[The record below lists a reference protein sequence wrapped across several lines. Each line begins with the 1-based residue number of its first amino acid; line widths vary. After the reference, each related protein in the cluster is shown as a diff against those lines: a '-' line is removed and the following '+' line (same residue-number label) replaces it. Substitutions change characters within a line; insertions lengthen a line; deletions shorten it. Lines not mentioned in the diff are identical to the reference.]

1 MKNLNAKQNW
11 KKQNRATRLAIW
23 DLSGAEC
30 GILAEGQKALAS
42 VCAELVGQD
51 TADQVLDRQRDFAG
65 RISNIENSPET
76 YGQSIGEQ
84 QKHYGQTFRMVA
96 SGKDC
101 DCEIEDADRA
111 LIAIATHNQ
120 EGSGR
125 SVVELE

>member
-1 MKNLNAKQNW
+1 MN
-11 KKQNRATRLAIW
+11 KKQYKLANQV
-23 DLSGAEC
+23 SRVAEVESLNWMDRTL
-30 GILAEGQKALAS
+30 LAHSQAGRDALI
-42 VCAELVGQD
+42 AEMIGVD

-84 QKHYGQTFRMVA
+84 QKHYGQTFRMVTG
-96 SGKDC
+96 GKDC
-101 DCEIEDADRA
+101 DCEIEDTDRA
-111 LIAIATHNQ
+111 LVAIATHNQ